1 MTVKNDLLSIPL
13 KVVKGVALA
22 ATLVG
27 ACAVQANVPAISV
40 NGKQVLFD
48 GKVGSI
54 AGNSL
59 FWSNTGWGGE
69 KYYNASVVSYLKN
82 TYKSQLVRVAVG
94 VEGSGSLVTGS
105 AATGTAPAT
114 QPDPANKT
122 RAFAVID
129 AAIANDMY
137 VIVDWHTHNAEKFQS
152 QAISFF
158 REVASKYGANNHI
171 IYEVYNEPLQVSW
184 SNVIKPYAEAVIG
197 EIRAIDPDN
206 LIIVGTPAWSQNVDE
221 AAQNPITRFK

>member
-1 MTVKNDLLSIPL
+1 MTTKTSLFSVPTLS
-13 KVVKGVALA
+13 KVFKGVALA
-22 ATLVG
+22 ATLAG
-27 ACAVQANVPAISV
+27 ASAAQANVPAISV
-40 NGKQVLFD
+40 NGKQILFN

-54 AGNSL
+54 AGHSL

-69 KYYNASVVSYLKN
+69 KYYNASVVSYIKN

-105 AATGTAPAT
+105 AATATEPAT
-114 QPDPANKT
+114 QPDPSNKT

-137 VIVDWHTHNAEKFQS
+137 VIVDWHTHNAEKYQS

-158 REVASKYGANNHI
+158 REVASKYGTNNHI
-171 IYEVYNEPLQVSW
+171 IYTY
-184 SNVIKPYAEAVIG
+184 KCC
-197 EIRAIDPDN
+197 
-206 LIIVGTPAWSQNVDE
+206 
-221 AAQNPITRFK
+221 